1 MELFAAEKLAVRKL
15 IEYKGQDFFRNNN
28 LETKTISEKAGDAL
42 RVSIYMYDKNE
53 NQKKNENKNEDHLPL
68 SEQSHVTITVNLKNG
83 EALVVEDNI

>member
-15 IEYKGQDFFRNNN
+15 IEYKGQDFFRDNN

-42 RVSIYMYDKNE
+42 RVSIYMYDKN
-53 NQKKNENKNEDHLPL
+53 QKKNEDQNEDQLPL
-68 SEQSHVTITVNLKNG
+68 SEQLHVTITVNLKTG

>member
-1 MELFAAEKLAVRKL
+1 MELFAAEKLAIRKL

-42 RVSIYMYDKNE
+42 RVSIYMYDKN
-53 NQKKNENKNEDHLPL
+53 QKKNEDQNEDQKPL
-68 SEQSHVTITVNLKNG
+68 SEQLHVTITVNLKNG

>member
-1 MELFAAEKLAVRKL
+1 
-15 IEYKGQDFFRNNN
+15 
-28 LETKTISEKAGDAL
+28 
-42 RVSIYMYDKNE
+42 MYDKNE